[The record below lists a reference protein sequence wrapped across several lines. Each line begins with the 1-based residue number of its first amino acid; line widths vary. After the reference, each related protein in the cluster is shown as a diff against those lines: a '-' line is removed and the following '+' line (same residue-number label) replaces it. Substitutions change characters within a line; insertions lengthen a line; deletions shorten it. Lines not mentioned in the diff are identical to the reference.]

1 MKLGVLAIVVILSA
15 CGKSKQEGAGSASGS
30 ASGRPASIT
39 DEMAATFEAYVVAF
53 EKLTADI
60 EHAGSDCKAVLG
72 VVQRDTKDVI
82 APLTPRGDKLTA
94 AVAGLKGDP
103 NATQWFAITYTA
115 RMKASAEK
123 LQPLETNCA
132 QDAELRAALND
143 AMSMF
148 PMMRKKS

>member
-1 MKLGVLAIVVILSA
+1 MKLTMLAIVAILSA

-30 ASGRPASIT
+30 ASGRPANVT

-60 EHAGSDCKAVLG
+60 EHAGADCKAVLA
-72 VVQRDTKDVI
+72 VVQRDIKDVI
-82 APLTPRGDKLTA
+82 APLTPRGDKLHEA
-94 AVAGLKGDP
+94 MSGLKGDP

-115 RMKASAEK
+115 RMKESSLK
-123 LQPLETNCA
+123 LKPLETNCA
-132 QDAELRAALND
+132 QDAELHAAVND